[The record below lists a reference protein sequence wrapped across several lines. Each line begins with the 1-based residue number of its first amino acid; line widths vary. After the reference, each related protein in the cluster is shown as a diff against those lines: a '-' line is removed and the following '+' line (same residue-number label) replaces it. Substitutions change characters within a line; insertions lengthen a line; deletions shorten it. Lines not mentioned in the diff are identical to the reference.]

1 MTINEYKA
9 NLQKRRLH
17 ASDEVH
23 TKKGETV
30 IIYVRG
36 DYCFEAWFDKNGEQ
50 IKEKKSHIWDI
61 LK

>member
-9 NLQKRRLH
+9 NLQKKRLS
-17 ASDEVH
+17 AYDEAH

-30 IIYVRG
+30 IIYMRG
-36 DYCFEAWFDKNGEQ
+36 DYCFEARFDKNGEQ
-50 IKEKKSHIWDI
+50 IREKKSHIWDI